1 MFNEFAATLRKHV
14 AEMTEGDGNMFVVD
28 LDKDALWELYLSSF
42 PDGANPM
49 FRERTN
55 HDCSACRQFIKAF
68 GNVVLIN
75 EGKITTVWDFDTN
88 NMIYATVIAALAVHV
103 KSSPI
108 SGVFFS
114 DTTKIGT
121 EENHE
126 MTDDDLRYYF
136 ESGYTGYNH
145 VEDLIDEIDAEQRR

>member
-55 HDCSACRQFIKAF
+55 HDCSVCRQFIKAF

-75 EGKITTVWDFDTN
+75 G
-88 NMIYATVIAALAVHV
+88 
-103 KSSPI
+103 
-108 SGVFFS
+108 G
-114 DTTKIGT
+114 
-121 EENHE
+121 
-126 MTDDDLRYYF
+126 R
-136 ESGYTGYNH
+136 
-145 VEDLIDEIDAEQRR
+145 